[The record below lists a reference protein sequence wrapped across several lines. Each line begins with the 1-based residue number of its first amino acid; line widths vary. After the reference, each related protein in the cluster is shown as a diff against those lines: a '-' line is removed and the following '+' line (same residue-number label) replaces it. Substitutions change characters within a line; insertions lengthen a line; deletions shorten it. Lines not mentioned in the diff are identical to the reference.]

1 MTEKFRNKY
10 RVQSTRL
17 YGYDYRRNGAYF
29 ITICTKKHICFFGN
43 IVVVETGLRPVSTLN
58 VRPVSTLNDR
68 PVSTLNDRPVST
80 LNDRPV
86 STNNKNDSTG
96 RDNQDCINNN
106 VIITLSDEGK
116 IVSDCWFDLPN
127 HYLNIILDE
136 FIVMPNHIH
145 GIILIQNYKGKPRTH
160 GLSEFVRALKSFSS
174 RRINEYRNSNLTET
188 WQPRFYDH
196 IIRSDNELN
205 RIRNYIKNNP
215 NNWLNDEH
223 YVNSN
228 NIL

>member
-58 VRPVSTLNDR
+58 V
-68 PVSTLNDRPVST
+68 RPVST